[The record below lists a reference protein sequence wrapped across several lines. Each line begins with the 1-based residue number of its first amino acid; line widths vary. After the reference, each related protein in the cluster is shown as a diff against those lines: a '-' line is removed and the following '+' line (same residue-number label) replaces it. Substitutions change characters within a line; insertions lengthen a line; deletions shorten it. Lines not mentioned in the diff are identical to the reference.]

1 MLVALI
7 VVLMG
12 RTATNLLLFLAK
24 IQRGNRIMNA
34 SFSIMVMVQNGL
46 SMMTMYSLAI
56 AEVFSS
62 IPICE
67 HMIVPGLSSKES
79 LAPPFLGQIL
89 AMVTE

>member
-56 AEVFSS
+56 AEVFSY

-79 LAPPFLGQIL
+79 LTPPFLGQNY
-89 AMVTE
+89 ATVTE

>member
-1 MLVALI
+1 
-7 VVLMG
+7 
-12 RTATNLLLFLAK
+12 
-24 IQRGNRIMNA
+24 
-34 SFSIMVMVQNGL
+34 
-46 SMMTMYSLAI
+46 MMTMYSLAI